1 MTISVEKKCHVS
13 ARVPCV
19 RVVYRGRLRTIVA
32 LGLLAEPREEGLA
45 VVEGQYRG
53 TGLCHPL

>member
-1 MTISVEKKCHVS
+1 MTISVEKKYHVS

-19 RVVYRGRLRTIVA
+19 HVVYRGRLRTIVA

-45 VVEGQYRG
+45 VVEGQYRS
-53 TGLCHPL
+53 TRLCHPL

>member
-1 MTISVEKKCHVS
+1 MTISVEKKYHVS

-19 RVVYRGRLRTIVA
+19 HVVYRGRLRTIVA

-45 VVEGQYRG
+45 VGESQYRG